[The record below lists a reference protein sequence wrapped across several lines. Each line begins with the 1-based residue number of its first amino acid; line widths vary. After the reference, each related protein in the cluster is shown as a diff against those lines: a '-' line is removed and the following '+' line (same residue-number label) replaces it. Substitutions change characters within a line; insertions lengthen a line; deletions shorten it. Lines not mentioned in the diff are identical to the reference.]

1 MKKIIMTLAAVLCCA
16 MTIVFNA
23 CQGPES
29 QEEMQV
35 KLVGTWTE
43 KNDLYND
50 VLTLNED
57 GSFTFSSTT
66 TLPNYQSHANLYNGS
81 GSYKYEIY
89 LASDITQ
96 NPNDAIRGILHLIYG
111 GKQTQSLR
119 VRKFTDSTL
128 ELTNYNGDILR
139 FSR

>member
-1 MKKIIMTLAAVLCCA
+1 MKKILTTLAAVLCCT
-16 MTIVFNA
+16 MTTTVFTA
-23 CQGPES
+23 CQRS
-29 QEEMQV
+29 EEETQNM
-35 KLVGTWTE
+35 LVGTWTE
-43 KNDLYND
+43 KNDLYKD

-57 GSFTFSSTT
+57 GTFTFQSTA
-66 TLPNYQSHANLYNGS
+66 LSPSAQAHANLYNGS

-96 NPNDAIRGILHLIYG
+96 NPNDAFRGILHLIYS
-111 GKQTQSLR
+111 GKQTQTLR
-119 VRKFTDSTL
+119 VRKLTDSTL

>member
-1 MKKIIMTLAAVLCCA
+1 MKRTLLTLAAILCCA
-16 MTIVFNA
+16 VTTTVFTS
-23 CQGPES
+23 CQKS
-29 QEEMQV
+29 QEEMQIM
-35 KLVGTWTE
+35 LVGTWTE

-57 GSFTFSSTT
+57 GTFTFQSKASG
-66 TLPNYQSHANLYNGS
+66 PNYQPHANLYNGS

-96 NPNDAIRGILHLIYG
+96 NPNDALRGILHLIYS
-111 GKQTQSLR
+111 GKQTQTLR
-119 VRKFTDSTL
+119 VRKLTDSTL